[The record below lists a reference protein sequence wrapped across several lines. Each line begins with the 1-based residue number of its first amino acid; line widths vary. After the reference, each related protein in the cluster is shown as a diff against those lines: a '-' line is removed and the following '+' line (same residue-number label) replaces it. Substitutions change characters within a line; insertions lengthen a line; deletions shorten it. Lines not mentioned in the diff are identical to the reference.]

1 MSYEYETIADIIRLS
16 EENNISFGDVVMR
29 SELEQYDRSEKE
41 IVKEIKHRLSIFE
54 ASIHDGMRHLQR
66 TQSNISHEYLSGIK
80 IVPQETYRRTCKSQC
95 DTS

>member
-54 ASIHDGMRHLQR
+54 ASIHDGFR
-66 TQSNISHEYLSGIK
+66 SIK
-80 IVPQETYRRTCKSQC
+80 RAASPPDIL
-95 DTS
+95 D

>member
-16 EENNISFGDVVMR
+16 EENNISFGDVVLR

-54 ASIHDGMRHLQR
+54 SSIHDGLRHLQR
-66 TQSNISHEYLSGIK
+66 TQSNMSGG
-80 IVPQETYRRTCKSQC
+80 
-95 DTS
+95 

>member
-41 IVKEIKHRLSIFE
+41 IVKEIK
-54 ASIHDGMRHLQR
+54 ASIK
-66 TQSNISHEYLSGIK
+66 YF
-80 IVPQETYRRTCKSQC
+80 
-95 DTS
+95 

>member
-41 IVKEIKHRLSIFE
+41 SLKKLSI
-54 ASIHDGMRHLQR
+54 D
-66 TQSNISHEYLSGIK
+66 
-80 IVPQETYRRTCKSQC
+80 
-95 DTS
+95 

>member
-41 IVKEIKHRLSIFE
+41 INPICLVEMRL
-54 ASIHDGMRHLQR
+54 
-66 TQSNISHEYLSGIK
+66 
-80 IVPQETYRRTCKSQC
+80 V
-95 DTS
+95 

>member
-54 ASIHDGMRHLQR
+54 ASIHDGLRHLQR
-66 TQSNISHEYLSGIK
+66 TQSNMSGGDAARLMK
-80 IVPQETYRRTCKSQC
+80 RKPLFMRTRLW
-95 DTS
+95 

>member
-41 IVKEIKHRLSIFE
+41 IVKEIKHRLSILRPPFTMVCVIYSGLNPICLVE
-54 ASIHDGMRHLQR
+54 MRL
-66 TQSNISHEYLSGIK
+66 
-80 IVPQETYRRTCKSQC
+80 V
-95 DTS
+95 

>member
-41 IVKEIKHRLSIFE
+41 IVKKSSI
-54 ASIHDGMRHLQR
+54 D
-66 TQSNISHEYLSGIK
+66 
-80 IVPQETYRRTCKSQC
+80 
-95 DTS
+95 

>member
-66 TQSNISHEYLSGIK
+66 TQSNMSGGDAARLMERKTIIHE
-80 IVPQETYRRTCKSQC
+80 
-95 DTS
+95 